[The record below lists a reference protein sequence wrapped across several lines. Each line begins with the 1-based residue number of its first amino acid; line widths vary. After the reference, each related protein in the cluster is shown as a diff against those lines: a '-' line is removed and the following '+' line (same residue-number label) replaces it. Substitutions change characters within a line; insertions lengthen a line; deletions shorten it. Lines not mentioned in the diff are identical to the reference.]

1 MIYAVIIIL
10 IVLVLVLSLKLA
22 VIRKQMRRIAEEMH
36 SNKDGRDMHVDF
48 VDADLEKLICEVN
61 KLYEYVMSIR
71 AEGRENEKKIK
82 DSISMIS
89 HDMRT
94 PLTSVI
100 GYLQLAEKAT
110 DPEEANANLRI
121 ALERARYLNRLVNDL
136 FELSLI
142 ESGQMDISAER
153 LNICEI
159 ICEEILAESPE
170 IDKKGMEPSFEQA
183 DENIY
188 VTADKKKL
196 SRIVQ
201 NLISNAVRYSQKT
214 LEFKIET
221 AASDM
226 VKIRIITDSDKA
238 VDTEK
243 IFDRFVKGDSSRT
256 NDGAGLGLYI
266 CKSFAAVMGGDISAQ
281 QDEERFIITL
291 SLPG

>member
-10 IVLVLVLSLKLA
+10 IVLVLILSLKLA
-22 VIRKQMRRIAEEMH
+22 ALRKQMRRIAEEMR
-36 SNKDGRDMHVDF
+36 SNEDGRDMNVDF
-48 VDADLEKLICEVN
+48 VDSELQKLLCEVN
-61 KLYEYVMSIR
+61 RLYEYVMSIR

-100 GYLQLAEKAT
+100 GYLQLAEKAA
-110 DPEEANANLRI
+110 DPKEANANLRI

-142 ESGQMDISAER
+142 ESGQMDISTER
-153 LNICEI
+153 LNICEV

-170 IDKKGMEPSFEQA
+170 IDKKGMEPSFEEA

-201 NLISNAVRYSQKT
+201 NLISNAVRYSDKT
-214 LEFKIET
+214 LEFKIEST
-221 AASDM
+221 GADR
-226 VKIRIITDSDKA
+226 VDIRIITDSNKT
-238 VDTEK
+238 VDTER

-266 CKSFAAVMGGDISAQ
+266 CKSFAVVMGGDISAQ
-281 QDEERFIITL
+281 QDEEHFIITL
-291 SLPG
+291 SLPA